1 MIARLKRGGL
11 RIVLCEKCDR
21 LLRNIKDWA
30 VTDDLVNKLGV
41 EIHLPKEGEIM
52 SRDSRSASKFIH
64 GIKFLMA
71 KNYCDNLSEEVR
83 KSQAEKLKDGWLP
96 GQSPIGYKNVPDKDA
111 KIRIIVDA
119 ERAPVIRRLF
129 EWYATGLYSLEE
141 VAKRTRAEG
150 FSYRK
155 TGTLIPKSE
164 INRILKNPFYAG
176 RISWNGKI
184 YEGKHESIVPLEL
197 WKRVQGVMDERGGE
211 SKRKYELAYA
221 QLLSCAKCGCAIV
234 GEVKKGKYTYYRCTG
249 YKSECKGNLKY
260 VREDVLEKQFLE
272 MLDQLR
278 FDGEKLEWV
287 RTALLSSHKDEQREH
302 NEAVGKLEAEYKQLG
317 ERISTMYMDKLD
329 GRINH
334 DFFDEMSWKL
344 REEQAECLNNIEL
357 HQNAEQG
364 YMETGIR
371 LLNLAVDAKALFER
385 ENAIGKRRL
394 LKFLLSNRFLE
405 GEKVSAT
412 FRKPFTMLAKTNLAL
427 AGANTEKAKNGIWR
441 E

>member
-1 MIARLKRGGL
+1 
-11 RIVLCEKCDR
+11 
-21 LLRNIKDWA
+21 
-30 VTDDLVNKLGV
+30 
-41 EIHLPKEGEIM
+41 
-52 SRDSRSASKFIH
+52 
-64 GIKFLMA
+64 MA

-83 KSQAEKLKDGWLP
+83 KSQMEKLKDGWLP
-96 GQSPIGYKNVPDKDA
+96 GQAPIGYKNVPDKDA
-111 KIRIIVDA
+111 KIRIIVDP
-119 ERAPVIRRLF
+119 ERAPVVRKLF

-141 VAKRTRAEG
+141 VAKRTKAEG

-155 TGTLIPKSE
+155 TGTLIPKRE
-164 INRILKNPFYAG
+164 IHRILQNPFYAG

-197 WKRVQGVMDERGGE
+197 WKRVQGVMDERSGASTTKHEFAFG
-211 SKRKYELAYA
+211 K
-221 QLLSCAKCGCAIV
+221 LLSCKKCGCAIV
-234 GEVKKGKYTYYRCTG
+234 GEIKKGKHIYYRCTG
-249 YKSECKGNLKY
+249 YKGECKEKGKLKY

-272 MLDQLR
+272 MLDRLR
-278 FDGEKLEWV
+278 FDGEALGWV

-302 NEAVGKLEAEYKQLG
+302 NEAVEKLQAEHKRLE
-317 ERISTMYMDKLD
+317 ERISTMYADKLD

-334 DFFDEMSWKL
+334 DFFDEMSRQF

-371 LLNLAVDAKALFER
+371 LLDLALDAKALFER
-385 ENAIGKRRL
+385 EDAIGKRRL
-394 LKFLLSNRFLE
+394 LKFLLSNRFLG

-412 FRKPFTMLAKTNLAL
+412 FRKPFTMLVKTNSAL
-427 AGANTEKAKNGIWR
+427 AAAKTEKAKNGIWR